1 MTNSELNIEN
11 KIVNTLLFLPSALGL
26 YTFYHLLSVG
36 SWFSIEGRMLI
47 ADAYNAHF
55 IALAFCTCWQ
65 VCIFSRNNGPRLF
78 WNMFIP
84 TVIIGMGPGLLYDI
98 TGAWWTHLLAIFIPL
113 PIAYFSKLCH
123 A

>member
-1 MTNSELNIEN
+1 MLPHPESVFKLPMGSQLPTPMTPR
-11 KIVNTLLFLPSALGL
+11 V
-26 YTFYHLLSVG
+26 SV
-36 SWFSIEGRMLI
+36 II
-47 ADAYNAHF
+47 PTYNNAHF

-65 VCIFSRNNGPRLF
+65 VCIFSRNNDPRLF